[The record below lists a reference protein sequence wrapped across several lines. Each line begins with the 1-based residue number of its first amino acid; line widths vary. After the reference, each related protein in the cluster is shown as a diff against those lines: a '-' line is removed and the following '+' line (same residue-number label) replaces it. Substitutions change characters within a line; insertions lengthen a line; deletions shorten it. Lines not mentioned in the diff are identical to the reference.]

1 MSKEKEE
8 VDYGTLGFE
17 VDDTALPLKEVPKEE
32 EKPARGKPKSLTGSE
47 KYRREW

>member
-17 VDDTALPLKEVPKEE
+17 VDDTALPLREVPKEE
-32 EKPARGKPKSLTGSE
+32 EKPARRKPKASQE
-47 KYRREW
+47 VRNI

>member
-17 VDDTALPLKEVPKEE
+17 VDDTALPLREVP
-32 EKPARGKPKSLTGSE
+32 RGKTCKEKTKSLTGSE
-47 KYRREW
+47 KYRRGW

>member
-17 VDDTALPLKEVPKEE
+17 VDDTALPLREVPKEE
-32 EKPARGKPKSLTGSE
+32 ENLQGENQKPHRK
-47 KYRREW
+47 